1 MLFSSPSV
9 NAFKV
14 SFEKTMLYCW
24 KEQDTLFKKMPQRK
38 SAVRSTTGSKG
49 LSNTLEKTN
58 RVMKPK
64 VLVTRFLPEQ
74 AMQMVTKALDADVNP
89 HNRPM
94 SRQKLLQGLKGK
106 SGVLSLLNDRM
117 DAEAMERAGPQLKVI
132 ANYAVG
138 FDNIQVAEA
147 TRRGI
152 VVTNTP
158 EVLTETTADM
168 TWAPL
173 MFLGRGVHGKTLGIL
188 GLGRIGQAVAR
199 RAKGFNMRLIYYN
212 AIRQKPG
219 VEKKLGVKF
228 KPFKTLLREADFVT
242 CHTPL
247 RPETR
252 HLIDQKV
259 LRMTK
264 KSAYLIN
271 TSRGPVVDEKA
282 LAEALK
288 RGGSPGRELTSLRM
302 SPGSS
307 QNFSSS
313 KTLSFVLSSPPPP
326 SRRGRPWAL

>member
-1 MLFSSPSV
+1 
-9 NAFKV
+9 
-14 SFEKTMLYCW
+14 
-24 KEQDTLFKKMPQRK
+24 
-38 SAVRSTTGSKG
+38 
-49 LSNTLEKTN
+49 
-58 RVMKPK
+58 MKPK
-64 VLVTRFLPEQ
+64 VLVTRLLPEQ
-74 AMQMVTKALDADVNP
+74 AMQMVTKALDAAVNP
-89 HNRPM
+89 HDRPM

-106 SGVLSLLNDRM
+106 AGVLSLLNDRM
-117 DAEAMERAGPQLKVI
+117 DAEAMDRAGSQLKVI

-168 TWAPL
+168 TWALIMAVARRIVEGDKFLRKKKPWAWAPL
-173 MFLGRGVHGKTLGIL
+173 MFLGRDVHGKTLGIL

-212 AIRQKPG
+212 AIRQKPALEKLLG
-219 VEKKLGVKF
+219 VEF
-228 KPFKTLLREADFVT
+228 KPLKTLLREADFVT

-252 HLIDQKV
+252 HLIDQRA
-259 LRMTK
+259 LRMMK

-271 TSRGPVVDEKA
+271 TSRGPVVDEWA

-288 RGGSPGRELTSLRM
+288 KGEIAGAGIDVFENEPRVEPKLLKLENVVVCPHIASATVETRTAMG
-302 SPGSS
+302 
-307 QNFSSS
+307 
-313 KTLSFVLSSPPPP
+313 TLAAKNLINVLSGKPPVAPVNP
-326 SRRGRPWAL
+326 EVFKMSRPKP